1 MQYYLYLLL
10 IPFFYL
16 NYKIIS
22 SDIKYK
28 KIPNK
33 LLGYLLFL
41 VPFYYIYLFSAS
53 VQIHIP
59 LFLWSMLLTILVS
72 FILYYY
78 WVWSAGDAKYLLVLA
93 LFIPHIGIIPFLGN
107 IALITLAYLLLYFLY
122 FYFWKCLFHW
132 SYAKSLYVNIYG
144 DLKDRLVNFLKHG
157 DGNFYKNAIFLKLLK
172 WILLFLIF
180 FVSIRLARLYLF
192 TYIQE
197 THYYI
202 QLLEYF
208 KNYTSYILFALIW
221 VFIGIVYGIRVL
233 IGKLKEVLK
242 KKGGIENNTTLDFVL
257 IGVLLIIL
265 IGFVVYEY
273 ILNPNEIKIYLLR
286 IFTLYIAL
294 YWVFK
299 ILTYSYTI
307 TFQLAEQD
315 FIDIKDLKAWDIVD
329 KEYLAKMFGEQECL
343 WAYGEKWILSPDPKD
358 YFNKISNP
366 IDVETKKILLRLYRI
381 TNLYHLKNKTFWISQ
396 NKSIKILKTFA
407 FWWYIIIWF
416 LITYFLWNFIFWEII
431 SLMIEFFQKIN
442 S

>member
-22 SDIKYK
+22 SDIQYK

-33 LLGYLLFL
+33 LLGYLFFL
-41 VPFYYIYLFSAS
+41 VPFYYIYLFSTPI
-53 VQIHIP
+53 QIHIP
-59 LFLWSMLLTILVS
+59 LFFWQIIFTLLIS

-107 IALITLAYLLLYFLY
+107 IALITLVYLLLYFLY

-172 WILLFLIF
+172 LVLLFLIL
-180 FVSIRLARLYLF
+180 FVSMRLARVYLF
-192 TYIQE
+192 AYIQE
-197 THYYI
+197 TYYYKDF
-202 QLLEYF
+202 LLYLR
-208 KNYTSYILFALIW
+208 NYTSYIFLTLIW

-257 IGVLLIIL
+257 IGILLILLVSFIL
-265 IGFVVYEY
+265 YEY
-273 ILNPNEIKIYLLR
+273 KFNPNEITTYLIR
-286 IFTLYIAL
+286 IFTLYIVL

-315 FIDIKDLKAWDIVD
+315 FIDIKDLKVWDIVD
-329 KEYLAKMFGEQECL
+329 KEYLTKMFGEQECL

-358 YFNKISNP
+358 YLNKISNP

-416 LITYFLWNFIFWEII
+416 LITYFLWNFLFWEII